1 MSFGL
6 CNWFVKDE
14 YDKCKLASKEIDAAT
29 AREMVRM
36 AIDEQIKKGIT
47 RANEDI
53 YEGASR
59 GRTCCYTSAFDN
71 TSANEACNAIK
82 ENLENRGFEVDV
94 MSGRISWKRDMAV
107 VEAKIEN
114 KGENKHDNNFTRKIR
129 LLCKFRLDNGIWR
142 RFRF

>member
-6 CNWFVKDE
+6 CNWFAKDE
-14 YDKCKLASKEIDAAT
+14 YEKCKASKEIDAVE
-29 AREMVRM
+29 ARVMVRM

-53 YEGASR
+53 YDAAER
-59 GRTCCYTSAFDN
+59 GRIACYTTAFDN
-71 TSANEACNAIK
+71 TSTNEASNAIK

-107 VEAKIEN
+107 VEAKIVHDGVN
-114 KGENKHDNNFTRKIR
+114 KNLTVYKGENKHDNN
-129 LLCKFRLDNGIWR
+129 L
-142 RFRF
+142 